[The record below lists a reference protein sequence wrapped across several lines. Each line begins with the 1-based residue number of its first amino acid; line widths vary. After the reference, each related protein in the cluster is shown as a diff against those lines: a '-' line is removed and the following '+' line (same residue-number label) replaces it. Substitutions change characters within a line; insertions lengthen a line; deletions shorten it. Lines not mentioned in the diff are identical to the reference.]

1 MGERNAKF
9 EQFYSQIGRS
19 LAEMMYNVDVNGY
32 ILAGGEME
40 GCAIMVTKHPGIIDT
55 VKQLGAPQALAESDQ
70 LPLVA
75 GDTML
80 RSLAD
85 FELHCRIEISR
96 MQADPN
102 TNTRLVALLCDA
114 VRLAREHTPAPA
126 PTLPVPHG
134 QVQ

>member
-1 MGERNAKF
+1 MGERNTKF
-9 EQFYSQIGRS
+9 EEFYARIGRD
-19 LAEMMYNVDVNGY
+19 LAEMMYKVDVGGY
-32 ILAGGEME
+32 ILSGGEME

-55 VKQLGAPQALAESDQ
+55 VKQLGVPQELAESDQ

-75 GDTML
+75 GDVML

-85 FELHCRIEISR
+85 FELHCRIEIAR

-114 VRLAREHTPAPA
+114 VRLARERGQPPE
-126 PTLPVPHG
+126 PVIPIPHG